1 MQNAKRPVIFQP
13 FTSLAQR
20 RVEVSIFPRL
30 PELQRTVQPGRYA
43 PPCASTNVYEEW
55 VSMTLPDVP
64 SECSVRTTSHTFASA
79 AGASSDGKVSR
90 KTAPNRMSKQPPYAS
105 LSRRMQFLVYGIST
119 RLPRPTGPQFHASP
133 LSGSKAVTLATGR
146 VHSCPAACTENGAG
160 KKASTI
166 TSPSRAKP
174 VLFISNLPGLHL
186 AAQNTHTAALPEK
199 IIVLPGAG
207 TQVSPRESP
216 KQKREN
222 R

>member
-64 SECSVRTTSHTFASA
+64 SECSVLTTSHTFASA

-90 KTAPNRMSKQPPYAS
+90 KNGPKSNVQTTSLRIFEPSDAVSCVRDIHTASSSHR
-105 LSRRMQFLVYGIST
+105 T
-119 RLPRPTGPQFHASP
+119 QFHASP

-174 VLFISNLPGLHL
+174 VLFISNLPVCTSQRKTRIPPLFL
-186 AAQNTHTAALPEK
+186 K
-199 IIVLPGAG
+199 K
-207 TQVSPRESP
+207 S
-216 KQKREN
+216 
-222 R
+222 